1 MIWTSPLLGIV
12 QGCAAGSVRPGIY
25 INPTIDEK
33 LENGCMST
41 SRCLMNWSKRYQ
53 KERAVLEEV
62 TLA

>member
-1 MIWTSPLLGIV
+1 MIWTSLLLGIV
-12 QGCAAGSVRPGIY
+12 QGCATGSVRPGIY

-41 SRCLMNWSKRYQ
+41 TRRLMNWSKRYQ
-53 KERAVLEEV
+53 KGKAAIKEV